1 VKNEIGV
8 IVGLRAEG
16 DLFGEVK
23 RFDLRA
29 CQLVGWKPELWTGE
43 TADRVRLQA
52 GASGVRVI
60 GFWAG
65 WPGPAAWN
73 FVEGPATLGLVP
85 AAYRAQRVA
94 ALERA
99 GAFARRAGLPAVITH
114 LGFIPE
120 NPSDPLFAEVVAAVR
135 RVAQH
140 LDGLGLE
147 FWFETGQETPTT
159 LLRLIQAVGTANLG
173 INLDPANLVMYGKGN
188 PMDALSVFG
197 KYVRNIHAKDGLYPT
212 DPMRLGREVKVGEGA
227 VRYPEFVRCLAEVG
241 FQGEF
246 IIEREITGDQ
256 QRRDIADTVGYLKRL
271 LAETP

>member
-1 VKNEIGV
+1 MKNEIGV
-8 IVGLRAEG
+8 IVGLRAEE

-29 CQLVGWKPELWTGE
+29 CQLVGWKPELWTDE

-65 WPGPAAWN
+65 WPGPAVWN

-99 GAFARRAGLPAVITH
+99 GAFARRAALPAVITH
-114 LGFIPE
+114 LGFVPE

-135 RVAQH
+135 KVAQH
-140 LDGLGLE
+140 LDALGLA

-227 VRYPEFVRCLAEVG
+227 VRYPEFVRCLGEIG

-246 IIEREITGDQ
+246 IIEREISGDQ
-256 QRRDIADTVGYLKRL
+256 QRRDIADTVAYLKRL

>member
-1 VKNEIGV
+1 MKNEIGV
-8 IVGLRAEG
+8 IVGLRAEE

-29 CQLVGWKPELWTGE
+29 CQLVGWKPELWTDE

-52 GASGVRVI
+52 GASGVRVT

-65 WPGPAAWN
+65 WPGPQAWN

-85 AAYRAQRVA
+85 AAYRAERIA

-99 GAFARRAGLPAVITH
+99 GAFARRAAIPAVITH
-114 LGFIPE
+114 LGFVPE

-135 RVAQH
+135 QVAQH

-227 VRYPEFVRCLAEVG
+227 VRYPEFVRCLGEIG

-246 IIEREITGDQ
+246 IIEREISGDQ
-256 QRRDIADTVGYLKRL
+256 QRRDIADTVEYLQTL
-271 LAETP
+271 LRKTP

>member
-1 VKNEIGV
+1 MKNEIGV
-8 IVGLRAEG
+8 IVGLRAKG

-23 RFDLRA
+23 RFGLHV
-29 CQLVGWKPELWTGE
+29 CQLVGWEPELWTDE
-43 TADRVRLQA
+43 TADRVRLQS

-65 WPGPAAWN
+65 WPGPAKWN

-85 AAYRAQRVA
+85 AAYRAERVA

-99 GAFARRAGLPAVITH
+99 GAFARRAALPAVITH
-114 LGFIPE
+114 LGFVPE

-135 RVAQH
+135 KVAQH

-188 PMDALSVFG
+188 PIDALSVFG

-227 VRYPEFVRCLAEVG
+227 VRYPEFVRRLAEIG
-241 FQGEF
+241 FDGEF
-246 IIEREITGDQ
+246 VIEREITGDQ
-256 QRRDIADTVGYLKRL
+256 QRRDIADTVTYLKRL